1 LINALNWVT
10 RTSGGGG
17 GGGGFLSTHPA
28 TEDRIA
34 QLQKLR

>member
-1 LINALNWVT
+1 LINALTWVS
-10 RTSGGGG
+10 RASGGG